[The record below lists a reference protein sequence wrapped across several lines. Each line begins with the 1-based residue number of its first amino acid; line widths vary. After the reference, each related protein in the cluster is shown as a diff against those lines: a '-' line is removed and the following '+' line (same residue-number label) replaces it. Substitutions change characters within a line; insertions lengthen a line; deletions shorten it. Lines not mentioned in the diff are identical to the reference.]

1 MSKRPRYDGNENESH
16 INPKRLRPSDR
27 DRFSN
32 LSDEL
37 VLRIL
42 SYLPLSDRIV
52 SLRCVGHCYH

>member
-1 MSKRPRYDGNENESH
+1 MSKRPRNDENEDEIQ
-16 INPKRLRPSDR
+16 INTKRLRSSDR

-52 SLRCVGHCYH
+52 SLRCVDHCYR